1 MDEKLNVILASGSP
15 RRRDLLQEAGVAFTV
30 RTPHAKVD
38 EALTPD
44 ELSQPEEAA
53 KKLAERKAG
62 AVMQELLAEKPTG
75 MFAVIGAD
83 TMVVKGDAV
92 LGKPRNLDDAKAMLR
107 YLSGGPHQV
116 ITAVSVWLLAAP
128 DVENVSM
135 GYRTFTD
142 ASTVVFRDL
151 TDDEIAEYLKQGE
164 SFDKAGAYAIQGE
177 GRALVERYEGAYDT
191 IVGLPVERL
200 LREFPDLKGQ

>member
-107 YLSGGPHQV
+107 YLSGGPYQV